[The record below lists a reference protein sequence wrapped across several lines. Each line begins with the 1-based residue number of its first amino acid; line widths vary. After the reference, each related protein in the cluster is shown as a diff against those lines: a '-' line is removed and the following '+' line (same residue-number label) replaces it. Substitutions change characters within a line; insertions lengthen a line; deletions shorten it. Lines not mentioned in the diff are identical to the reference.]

1 MLVQFV
7 VDNFLSFGSR
17 QEFSLFAGKTRAH
30 QDRVEQV
37 QGKSLLKFAA
47 LFGANASGKS
57 NLAEAMAFMDKTI
70 ERGRL
75 PRDCF
80 QSYCR
85 TRKEN
90 AERVSYFETI
100 LVLNNVFYS
109 YGFEA
114 LFAKGQ
120 FTSEWLIQIDQKGKE
135 IPLFTRDL
143 ISGKTD
149 IAWALSNQSKQRLA
163 LYAEDL
169 RKDQS
174 ALLLSMMN
182 TGKKEL
188 YKDFPELMI
197 LRDTYQWFYKSF
209 NASKPFEPITSG
221 NRYLINEKLQ
231 ELTSLLEEFDTD
243 IHGIE
248 KIDMQLVDLPAHM
261 NKAVAD
267 TKQDIQETFAKDPR
281 TNEISVL
288 LRDAQSFLCISKN
301 KHENDFSMKKIVFRH
316 SDGQMY
322 SIGEES
328 DGTVRIMDLAEV
340 LLTTEP
346 RVFVIDELDRC
357 LHPQLSYRFIQRVLS
372 HIAKYPIQVIVTSH
386 ESRLLNLDLLRRD
399 EIWFVQKRKG
409 ESSLYSLEEF
419 NERNDRKID
428 KAYLDGRYGGVPLF
442 QNEGEVQQPYRFP

>member
-1 MLVQFV
+1 MLTQFI

-37 QGKSLLKFAA
+37 QEKSLLKFAA

-57 NLAEAMAFMDKTI
+57 NLTHAMAFMDKTI
-70 ERGRL
+70 ERGIL
-75 PRDCF
+75 PRNCF

-85 TRKEN
+85 TKAEN
-90 AERVSYFETI
+90 ADRVSYFETI
-100 LVLNNVFYS
+100 LVLNNTFYS

-114 LFAKGQ
+114 LLSKGT

-135 IPLFTRDL
+135 IPLFTRNL
-143 ISGKTD
+143 ISGETD
-149 IAWALSNQSKQRLA
+149 IAWNLSNQSKQRLVM
-163 LYAEDL
+163 YAEDL
-169 RKDQS
+169 RRDKTT
-174 ALLLSMMN
+174 LLLSMMN

-188 YKDFPELMI
+188 YKDHPELMV
-197 LRDTYQWFYKSF
+197 LRDTYQWFSKTF

-221 NRYLINEKLQ
+221 NRYLIDEKLQ
-231 ELTSLLEEFDTD
+231 ELTSLLEGFDTD

-248 KIDMQLVDLPAHM
+248 KIDMQIVDLPTHLH
-261 NKAVAD
+261 KAVENA
-267 TKQDIQETFAKDPR
+267 KQDILEMIAKKPQ
-281 TNEISVL
+281 TNGMSIL
-288 LRDAQSFLCISKN
+288 LRDAQSFLCISKSN
-301 KHENDFSMKKIVFRH
+301 NEENFSLKKIVFRH
-316 SDGQMY
+316 TDGQMY

-328 DGTVRIMDLAEV
+328 DGTVRIMDLTEV

-372 HIAKYPIQVIVTSH
+372 HVAKYPIQVIVTSH

-409 ESSLYSLEEF
+409 ETSLYSLEEF
-419 NERNDRKID
+419 NERSDRKID

-442 QNEGEVQQPYRFP
+442 VNKEEV

>member
-1 MLVQFV
+1 
-7 VDNFLSFGSR
+7 
-17 QEFSLFAGKTRAH
+17 
-30 QDRVEQV
+30 
-37 QGKSLLKFAA
+37 
-47 LFGANASGKS
+47 
-57 NLAEAMAFMDKTI
+57 
-70 ERGRL
+70 
-75 PRDCF
+75 
-80 QSYCR
+80 
-85 TRKEN
+85 
-90 AERVSYFETI
+90 
-100 LVLNNVFYS
+100 
-109 YGFEA
+109 
-114 LFAKGQ
+114 
-120 FTSEWLIQIDQKGKE
+120 
-135 IPLFTRDL
+135 
-143 ISGKTD
+143 
-149 IAWALSNQSKQRLA
+149 
-163 LYAEDL
+163 
-169 RKDQS
+169 
-174 ALLLSMMN
+174 
-182 TGKKEL
+182 
-188 YKDFPELMI
+188 MI

-267 TKQDIQETFAKDPR
+267 TKQDIQETFAKDPK

-357 LHPQLSYRFIQRVLS
+357 LHPQLSYRFIQRMLS

>member
-30 QDRVEQV
+30 QDRVKQV
-37 QGKSLLKFAA
+37 QEKNLLKFAA

-57 NLAEAMAFMDKTI
+57 NLAEAMAFMDRTI
-70 ERGRL
+70 ERGKL
-75 PRDCF
+75 PSNCF
-80 QSYCR
+80 QRYCR
-85 TRKEN
+85 TKREN
-90 AERVSYFETI
+90 AERLSYFETV
-100 LVLNNVFYS
+100 LVLNDAFYS

-114 LFAKGQ
+114 LLAKGQ
-120 FTSEWLIQIDQKGKE
+120 FTSEWLIQIDHKGKE
-135 IPLFTRDL
+135 IPLFSRDL

-149 IAWALSNQSKQRLA
+149 VAWDLSSHSKQRLS

-174 ALLLSMMN
+174 TLLLSMMN

-188 YKDFPELMI
+188 YKDFPELM
-197 LRDTYQWFYKSF
+197 LLHDAFQWFSKSF
-209 NASKPFEPITSG
+209 NASKPFEPITRG
-221 NRYLINEKLQ
+221 NRYLIADKLQ
-231 ELTSLLEEFDTD
+231 ELTRLMEEFDTD

-248 KIDMQLVDLPAHM
+248 KIDMQIVDLPDYMHKVVENA
-261 NKAVAD
+261 
-267 TKQDIQETFAKDPR
+267 KQDILEMSAKSPQTQEMS
-281 TNEISVL
+281 IL
-288 LRDAQSFLCISKN
+288 LRDAQSFLCIT
-301 KHENDFSMKKIVFRH
+301 KHTKEDDFSMKKIVFRH

-328 DGTVRIMDLAEV
+328 DGTVRIMDLVEV

-357 LHPQLSYRFIQRVLS
+357 LHPQLTYRFIQRVLKHS
-372 HIAKYPIQVIVTSH
+372 AMYPIQVIVTSH
-386 ESRLLNLDLLRRD
+386 ESRLLDLDLLRRD
-399 EIWFVQKRKG
+399 EVWFVEKQQG

-419 NERNDRKID
+419 NERIDRKID
-428 KAYLDGRYGGVPLF
+428 KAYLDGRYGGVPVFTVLS
-442 QNEGEVQQPYRFP
+442 QGERESE